1 MKPRNREINIFNLSM
16 LDVICGAMGAFLIIM
31 VILLPY
37 YKKET
42 IDYQREL
49 QQSRAA
55 EEVARKAAQA
65 AEEALQKAEALRV
78 DNQRELQQSRAAEEV
93 TRKSV
98 HAAEAAQR
106 AAEEAARK
114 GEQSMQAAQAD
125 AKQYRQRAEAA
136 AQQLAKTFLLVHIQ
150 WETKNQDIDLHVV
163 DPSGTEFSYEHKT
176 YPGRPGVLSVDSQVG
191 PGNEV
196 WSNPS
201 ASPGIYR
208 IYANLF
214 DPHGVNDTPII
225 TGSVI
230 HRDGSNALPPT
241 QLTIKQQK
249 TLIAT
254 VTVSADG
261 RISIR

>member
-16 LDVICGAMGAFLIIM
+16 LDVISGAMGAFLIIM

-55 EEVARKAAQA
+55 EETARKAAQA
-65 AEEALQKAEALRV
+65 AETA
-78 DNQRELQQSRAAEEV
+78 QRTAEE
-93 TRKSV
+93 T
-98 HAAEAAQR
+98 
-106 AAEEAARK
+106 ARK
-114 GEQSMQAAQAD
+114 AGESVRAAQAE
-125 AKQYRQRAEAA
+125 AEQNRQRAEAS

-150 WETKNQDIDLHVV
+150 WNTKFQDVDLHVI
-163 DPSGTEFSYEHKT
+163 DPTGAEFYYEHKT
-176 YPGRPGVLSVDSQVG
+176 HPGRPGVLSVDSQFG

-196 WSNPS
+196 WSIQS
-201 ASPGIYR
+201 APPGAYR
-208 IYANLF
+208 IYAILF
-214 DPHGVNDTPII
+214 NPRDVNDTPTI

-230 HRDGSNALPPT
+230 HRDGSTALPPT
-241 QLTIKQQK
+241 QLPAKGLK
-249 TLIAT
+249 SLVAT

-261 RISIR
+261 RVSIQ

>member
-16 LDVICGAMGAFLIIM
+16 LDVISGAMGAFLIIM

-55 EEVARKAAQA
+55 EETARKAAQA
-65 AEEALQKAEALRV
+65 AET
-78 DNQRELQQSRAAEEV
+78 S
-93 TRKSV
+93 
-98 HAAEAAQR
+98 QR
-106 AAEEAARK
+106 AAEESARK
-114 GEQSMQAAQAD
+114 AEESARVAQAD
-125 AKQYRQRAEAA
+125 ATQNRQRAEAA

-150 WETKNQDIDLHVV
+150 WDTKFQDVDLHVV
-163 DPSGTEFSYEHKT
+163 DPAGAEFSYEHKT
-176 YPGRPGVLSVDSQVG
+176 LPGRSGMLSVDSQFG

-196 WSNPS
+196 WSIAS
-201 ASPGIYR
+201 ASPGEYR
-208 IYANLF
+208 IYVILF
-214 DPHGVNDTPII
+214 NTHGVNDTPTV

-230 HRDGSNALPPT
+230 HRDGSSALPST
-241 QLTIKQQK
+241 QLSTKGLK
-249 TLIAT
+249 SLLAT

-261 RISIR
+261 RVSIQ

>member
-16 LDVICGAMGAFLIIM
+16 LDVISGAMGAFLIIM

-55 EEVARKAAQA
+55 EETARKSA
-65 AEEALQKAEALRV
+65 K
-78 DNQRELQQSRAAEEV
+78 
-93 TRKSV
+93 
-98 HAAEAAQR
+98 AAEAAQH
-106 AAEEAARK
+106 AAEETVRK
-114 GEQSMQAAQAD
+114 AEVSVRAAQAD
-125 AKQYRQRAEAA
+125 AEQNRQRAQAT

-150 WETKNQDIDLHVV
+150 WNTKLQDVDLHVV
-163 DPSGTEFSYEHKT
+163 DPDGAEFSYEHKT
-176 YPGRPGVLSVDSQVG
+176 YPGRPGSLSVDSQFG

-196 WSNPS
+196 WSSQS
-201 ASPGIYR
+201 ASPGDYR
-208 IYANLF
+208 IYAILYNT
-214 DPHGVNDTPII
+214 HGVNDTPTV

-230 HRDGSNALPPT
+230 HRDGSTALPPT
-241 QLTIKQQK
+241 QLSAKQQK
-249 TLIAT
+249 ILVAT

-261 RISIR
+261 RVSIQ

>member
-16 LDVICGAMGAFLIIM
+16 LDVISGAMGAFLIIM

-55 EEVARKAAQA
+55 EETARKAAQA
-65 AEEALQKAEALRV
+65 AE
-78 DNQRELQQSRAAEEV
+78 
-93 TRKSV
+93 T
-98 HAAEAAQR
+98 AQR
-106 AAEEAARK
+106 AAEESARK
-114 GEQSMQAAQAD
+114 SEESARVAQAE
-125 AKQYRQRAEAA
+125 AEQNRQRAEAS

-150 WETKNQDIDLHVV
+150 WNTKFQDVDLHVI
-163 DPSGTEFSYEHKT
+163 DPAGAEFSYEHKT
-176 YPGRPGVLSVDSQVG
+176 IAGRPGMLSVDSQFG

-196 WSNPS
+196 WSIAS
-201 ASPGIYR
+201 AAPGQYR
-208 IYANLF
+208 IYVILF
-214 DPHGVNDTPII
+214 NTHGVNDTPTV

-230 HRDGSNALPPT
+230 HRDGSSALPST
-241 QLTIKQQK
+241 QLPTKGLK
-249 TLIAT
+249 SLLAT

-261 RISIR
+261 RISIQ